1 MQTLPTSPTAP
12 STVASA
18 TRPIGSSGSVP
29 SARGGNR
36 RWPLIGLVAAGTGM
50 GAAILSISAVS
61 DEDTVATGMDVLDQL
76 DRGRYHLS
84 FVLGLVS
91 VVALHLVASGWRR
104 WADQRA
110 PGSIAARTIGTGLTA
125 TATVNTIFTCL
136 AGSMALYLPGG
147 TDAGWLSREGMFVNY
162 SLLDF
167 GPLLGWWGAMVS
179 AACVAYVA
187 LRERLLAR
195 WLGIVSIVLV
205 VLPLVP
211 VLATGL
217 PGIVGLAMPIW
228 LLIASVGLSASRRAA

>member
-1 MQTLPTSPTAP
+1 MHTLSTPPATTTSNPTNPTNP
-12 STVASA
+12 SVTPR
-18 TRPIGSSGSVP
+18 TRT
-29 SARGGNR
+29 R
-36 RWPLIGLVAAGTGM
+36 RWPLIGLLAAGTGM
-50 GAAILSISAVS
+50 GAAILSISTVA
-61 DEDTVATGMDVLDQL
+61 DEADVATGVDVLDQL
-76 DRGRYHLS
+76 DRGRYHAAFL
-84 FVLGLVS
+84 LGLVS

-179 AACVAYVA
+179 AACVAWVA

-195 WLGIVSIVLV
+195 WLGVASIVLV
-205 VLPLVP
+205 LLPLIP
-211 VLATGL
+211 VAATGL

-228 LLIASVGLSASRRAA
+228 LALVSIGVGASRRAG